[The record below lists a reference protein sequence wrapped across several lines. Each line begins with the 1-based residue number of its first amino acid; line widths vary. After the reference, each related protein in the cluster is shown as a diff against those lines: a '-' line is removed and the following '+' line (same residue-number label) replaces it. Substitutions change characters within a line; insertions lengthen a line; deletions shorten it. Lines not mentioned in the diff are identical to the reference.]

1 MGLKIA
7 TVFLIASI
15 NPGSNTVGNAKLV
28 ADSLTLH
35 FLFMGNRRCYSAHDH
50 MGNEF
55 FNVLS
60 ELQQGMLLFRI
71 DFL

>member
-1 MGLKIA
+1 MVLKIA

-35 FLFMGNRRCYSAHDH
+35 FLFMGNCRCHSAHDH

-60 ELQQGMLLFRI
+60 ELQHGGEC
-71 DFL
+71 